1 MDTCNNWWTI
11 AMDVMTRRMGSG
23 TWRYIFS
30 VSAALLMLLPQAQAF
45 GHHFMTRGEPL
56 SSATYTMTFTMPGVT
71 PKVSDA
77 YVCTAMPLNETQEEW
92 VVKFDPMASASRA
105 HHMLLFGCSDVP
117 EENLKRGAWDCG
129 HHGVCTGGKIM
140 YAWAKNAPATHLPKN
155 VGFRI
160 GGNSGIRYLT
170 LQIHY
175 AQPLPDRVK
184 DHSGLQME
192 VTTQQQTYKAGIY
205 LLMAG
210 FADIPPHTPKTNVD
224 VNCVVG
230 NSEPSDINLFAY
242 RVHAHELGSVV
253 TGYLYDPKTDEYTE
267 IAKGNPHWPQAF
279 YPMKQTHHV
288 SVDDVLHARCTYNS
302 TSRFTHTYI
311 GGTSSDE
318 MCNLYLMYYTNR
330 NTGSESGGCGIESF
344 EDITRNLPF
353 DSDIPLPPNPL
364 LEEHA
369 HGKNKNH
376 KEEITYNTVVNSD
389 IEMEKK
395 ASSRKNPQIDNKYVG
410 RPKQIQ
416 YNEYDESNNFGQ
428 ASQLPQGR
436 QMPKDVQEPVL
447 VESARKDKQLKIS
460 GYKVLSE
467 WSQKDLKYGQVVAVA
482 LDSKGD
488 VVVFHRGERTW
499 DGSTFIGNKL
509 RDIKTAIPQPT
520 LIHLNKDSGQIMDR
534 WGENFFFV
542 PHGLTLDKDDNI
554 WVTDVGL
561 HQVFKF
567 PPKYG
572 NGTPLLTLGTRF
584 EPGSDDTHFC
594 KPTGVA
600 VLTSGEFFVSDG
612 YCNARII
619 KYSPDGKI
627 LFQFGK
633 ETSGGFGGFGISSP
647 PPATFNVP
655 HALTLVESQGELCV
669 ADRENGR
676 VQCFTI
682 EQGKFARQF
691 KFDGW
696 GSRLFSVSYTPAFG
710 GKLFAVNG
718 PQLFTTQKV
727 LVFEVDFTSG
737 ELQGAFSPKN
747 QGLSNPHDIVVS
759 PDGAD
764 VYVAEIGPNNVW
776 KFELESVIRASTK
789 APNVSLPAKIE
800 IKPETLSEGTAKAIK
815 STMTF
820 GSKWSSAGVSTVV
833 LGLLAVPIVVLTTLT
848 LIIRARRNGRF
859 RMGTLSNG
867 TLSSSIRGIPS
878 KHKNGLNLGSLL
890 NKHQGFEK
898 VATEDLDHDA
908 PDSGDSDIEEFS
920 QVATRA

>member
-1 MDTCNNWWTI
+1 MV
-11 AMDVMTRRMGSG
+11 VMTRKMGLE
-23 TWRYIFS
+23 TWRNVFA
-30 VSAALLMLLPQAQAF
+30 VSAALLSVVPQVQAY
-45 GHHFMTRGEPL
+45 GHHFMQRGEPMD
-56 SSATYTMTFTMPGVT
+56 SATYTKTFTMPGVT

-77 YVCTAMPLNETQEEW
+77 YMCTAMPLNETVEEW

-105 HHMLLFGCSDVP
+105 HHMLLFGCTDVP
-117 EENLKRGAWDCG
+117 VENLRRGAWDCG
-129 HHGVCTGGKIM
+129 HHGVCTGGRIM
-140 YAWAKNAPATHLPKN
+140 YAWAKNAPATHLPNN

-160 GGNSGIRYLT
+160 GGQSGIRYLT

-175 AQPLPDRVK
+175 SQPLPDGLK
-184 DHSGLQME
+184 DYSGLQME
-192 VTTQQQTYKAGIY
+192 VTTQEQTYKAGIY

-210 FADIPPHTPKTNVD
+210 FADIPPHSPKTNVD

-230 NSEPSDINLFAY
+230 SSEPSDINLFAY
-242 RVHAHELGSVV
+242 RVHAHELGAVV
-253 TGYLYDPKTDEYTE
+253 TGYLYNPKTDEYTE

-279 YPMKQTHHV
+279 YPMKHVHHV
-288 SVDDVLHARCTYNS
+288 SVDDILHARCTYNS

-330 NTGSESGGCGIESF
+330 NTGSETGGCGLESF
-344 EDITRNLPF
+344 EEITRNLPL
-353 DSDIPLPPNPL
+353 DSDVPLPPNPL

-369 HGKNKNH
+369 HGTHTNH

-395 ASSRKNPQIDNKYVG
+395 AHSRKNPQPDNKYPA

-416 YNEYDESNNFGQ
+416 YNEYDEPNNFGQ
-428 ASQLPQGR
+428 TSQLPQGR

-447 VESARKDKQLKIS
+447 VESSRKDKQLKIS

-467 WSQKDLKYGQVVAVA
+467 WSQKELKYGQVVAVA

-488 VVVFHRGERTW
+488 VVVFHRGERAW

-509 RDIKTAIPQPT
+509 RDTKTTISQPT

-561 HQVFKF
+561 HQVLKF

-612 YCNARII
+612 YCNSRII
-619 KYSPDGKI
+619 KYSADGKI

-633 ETSGGFGGFGISSP
+633 GTSGGFGGFGISSP
-647 PPATFNVP
+647 PPATFSIP
-655 HALTLVESQGELCV
+655 HALTLAESQGELCV

-696 GSRLFSVSYTPAFG
+696 GSRLFSVSYTPAYG

-718 PQLFTTQKV
+718 PQMFTTQKV

-737 ELQGAFSPKN
+737 ELQGAFSPNN

-759 PDGAD
+759 SDGAD
-764 VYVAEIGPNNVW
+764 VFVAEIGPNNLW
-776 KFELESVIRASTK
+776 KFELESVTRASTK
-789 APNVSLPAKIE
+789 APNVSHPAKIE
-800 IKPETLSEGTAKAIK
+800 IKPESLSEGTAKAIK
-815 STMTF
+815 STITF

-859 RMGTLSNG
+859 RMGSLSNG